1 MDEKLSSEPGT
12 ASMPP
17 RVAVIGG
24 GCAGLATATR
34 LVQQGLDVTLY
45 ESSPHLGGRARGL
58 DWKGQRLDN
67 GQHILLGAYCDTLGL
82 MQLAGID
89 MDQALLRLPL
99 QLEMYGRFRL
109 KAHTWLPAP
118 LHILAG
124 LLTASGLSWHERF
137 SAIRF
142 MVWLRLTG
150 FQLKQDL
157 PLAELLAQ
165 RSQPGRVTRWLW
177 EPLCLAA
184 LNTPLGT
191 ASAQVFLNV
200 LRDSFAKAKSDSDM
214 LLPRQDLSAM
224 LAEPLAAY
232 IRSQGGHIRLGC
244 AVTGITRTRHGFE
257 VQTADGAEPF
267 SQVVLATSPF
277 RAGELLA
284 DLPALAAFRVLA
296 EALDYQPIYTVY
308 LQYPAETRLSTQ
320 MLGFAEG
327 YGQWVFD
334 RGQLYGQHGLMAVVI
349 SAAGKHQALTQEQL
363 AAAVAEEMALHF
375 PGLPAPLWH
384 KVIAE
389 KRATF
394 ACTQG
399 LQRPAAVTPLA
410 GFYFAGD
417 YVAGDYPATIEG
429 AVRSGLYCADHIIQQ
444 RSAGVNA

>member
-1 MDEKLSSEPGT
+1 MDEKLNNGM
-12 ASMPP
+12 AP

-24 GCAGLATATR
+24 GCAGLAAAAR
-34 LVQQGLDVTLY
+34 LAQQGLGVTLY
-45 ESSPHLGGRARGL
+45 ESSPNLGGRARGL
-58 DWKGQRLDN
+58 NWKGQRLDN
-67 GQHILLGAYCDTLGL
+67 GQHILLGAYRDTLSL
-82 MQLAGID
+82 MQLAGVD
-89 MDQALLRLPL
+89 GEQALLRLPL
-99 QLEMYGRFRL
+99 QLEMYSRFRL
-109 KAHTWLPAP
+109 KACMHLPAP

-124 LLTASGLSWHERF
+124 LLTASGLSWRERF

-142 MVWLRLTG
+142 MVWLKLIG
-150 FQLKQDL
+150 FQLKHDL
-157 PLAELLAQ
+157 PLAELLTQ

-184 LNTPLGT
+184 LNTPLST

-214 LLPRQDLSAM
+214 LLPRQDLSAL

-232 IRSQGGHIRLGC
+232 IRSQAGKVRLNT
-244 AVTGITRTRHGFE
+244 AVNSIQSAAQGFD
-257 VQTADGAEPF
+257 VQTADGTERF
-267 SQVVLATSPF
+267 SQVVIATSPF
-277 RAGELLA
+277 RAGALLT
-284 DLPALAAFRVLA
+284 DLPAMAPARALS

-308 LQYPAETRLSTQ
+308 LQYPAETRLDAP

-349 SAAGKHQALTQEQL
+349 SAEGKHQALTQEQL
-363 AAAVAEEMALHF
+363 AAAVSDEMAHHF
-375 PGLPAPLWH
+375 PGLPAPEWH

-399 LQRPAAVTPLA
+399 LQRPASITPLK
-410 GFYFAGD
+410 GLYLAGD

-429 AVRSGLYCADHIIQQ
+429 AVRSGLFCADHIIEHLLPAGA
-444 RSAGVNA
+444 SA